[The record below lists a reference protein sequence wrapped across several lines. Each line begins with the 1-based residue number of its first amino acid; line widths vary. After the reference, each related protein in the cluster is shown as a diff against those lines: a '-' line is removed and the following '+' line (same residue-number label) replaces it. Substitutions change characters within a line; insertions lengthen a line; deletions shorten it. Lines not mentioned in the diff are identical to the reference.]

1 MRSIWFALCLLTVLI
16 ASAQIYPDQG
26 GAQISKPFQ
35 RNVSGA
41 VCFTGRGKIAGSA
54 FFNFPTQVN
63 KALSFTIGPAAP
75 GQEKNDQFTGPG
87 TYSNIGIF
95 IKPEDGDSVFGRG
108 QIVVNDDGRSGTF
121 TFKAT
126 DSDDDDDDDNDGSAS
141 GTWDCGR
148 KLKH

>member
-1 MRSIWFALCLLTVLI
+1 MRSVTFVFCALVVLL
-16 ASAQIYPDQG
+16 ASAQTYPDQG

-35 RNVSGA
+35 RKVAGA
-41 VCFTGRGKIAGSA
+41 VCFTGAGKLAGSA

-75 GQEKNDQFTGPG
+75 SQGKNDQFTGPG

-108 QIVVNDDGRSGTF
+108 QIVVNDDEHSGTF
-121 TFKAT
+121 TFKKAGA
-126 DSDDDDDDDNDGSAS
+126 SDDDDDDDGSAS
-141 GTWDCGR
+141 GAWDCGR

>member
-1 MRSIWFALCLLTVLI
+1 MRSAWFAMCVFTVLI
-16 ASAQIYPDQG
+16 VSAQTYPDQG

-35 RNVSGA
+35 RKVTGA
-41 VCFTGRGKIAGSA
+41 VCFTGTGKLAGSA
-54 FFNFPTQVN
+54 FFNFPNQVN
-63 KALSFTIGPAAP
+63 KTLSFTIGPAAP
-75 GQEKNDQFTGPG
+75 SQEKNDQFTGPG

-108 QIVVNDDGRSGTF
+108 QIVVNDDGRTGTF
-121 TFKAT
+121 AFKIKA
-126 DSDDDDDDDNDGSAS
+126 SSNDDDDGSAS